1 MTCEW
6 DELGAITAGDHWTIR
21 NVHERIEERGDA
33 WRDYAKTR
41 QSIAKAMKAIGVERV
56 AARRLR
62 RRERARSAAPRRR
75 DPTPQIAPTLP
86 VTGRTM
92 PVM

>member
-1 MTCEW
+1 M
-6 DELGAITAGDHWTIR
+6 
-21 NVHERIEERGDA
+21 HERIEERGDA

-41 QSIAKAMKAIGVERV
+41 QTIAKAMKAIGVERV
-56 AARRLR
+56 AAL
-62 RRERARSAAPRRR
+62 SAARA
-75 DPTPQIAPTLP
+75 QIAPTLP